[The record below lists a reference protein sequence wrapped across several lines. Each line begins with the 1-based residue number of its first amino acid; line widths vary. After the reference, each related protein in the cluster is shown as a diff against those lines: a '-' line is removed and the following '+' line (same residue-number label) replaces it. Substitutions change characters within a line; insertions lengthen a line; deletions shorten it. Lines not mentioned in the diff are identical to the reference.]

1 MRITLGYGIF
11 TYCNMNKDNSSK
23 NINLFSLVSVL
34 YKSEAE
40 RDFAFRK
47 IVVFFLINKE
57 VSNSRLIM
65 SISENYD
72 YAKYRALPP

>member
-47 IVVFFLINKE
+47 IVVFF
-57 VSNSRLIM
+57 
-65 SISENYD
+65 
-72 YAKYRALPP
+72 